1 MTPSH
6 TFFQRLQIVRQIPI
20 FSRLNWFDAQKV
32 ARKAAIVEYKKGDLI
47 SREGAPAD
55 YFYSVISGRVQA
67 FQSNERG
74 QQINVEFV
82 HRGMHFG
89 IISALTGENH
99 SQSFVALNDSVV
111 LRITREE
118 LEKILQTVPQLG
130 IELSQNLSRRIHK
143 RRQGGKG
150 VFESLIISVYS
161 PVGGTGGSTYAV
173 NLALS
178 LVKETRKRILFI
190 EIKTRP
196 CQENH
201 PGPTPA
207 VRWKIPAVNLRD
219 IAGDDTKIHSNIHR
233 DDCGVDVMR
242 VGLDADEPLAA
253 REISPF
259 ISALVGEYHYV
270 VVDLPSEMDDVVME
284 ALTQSDQVHLIT
296 FDQSA
301 DLQMARKVIDGLEGA
316 LRESFQ
322 IEKIRVIVR
331 SREEKAHL
339 LFEEIDRSIDYGVYQ
354 MLPFVSAEDQTGR
367 LDSSCF
373 EMRLPPPQNEY
384 LKAVRHIA
392 REIGKVRVGIALGG
406 GAALGIAHVGV
417 IKVLEEENIPVD
429 VIVGSSMGALVGA
442 LWATGKT
449 VNEMQAIAAEFKGMK
464 EMLRLFD
471 PVFPVSGIIGGRA
484 IRRWLKKHLGNS
496 TFYSTR
502 IPLKVVAYDLRRRQE
517 IVINSGSIAD
527 AVRQSIAIP
536 GVIEPVIQDDRV
548 IIDGGVLNPLPT
560 NVLGALGI
568 TKIIAVNVLQ
578 SPEHVSRGFDIQ
590 QHKLRNRLDRP
601 FGKNPLSFVG
611 LRAGR
616 ALHKLFSPSIPDI
629 IVQTLQASEYVI
641 AEQSARQADVVI
653 CPDLL
658 GLNWYELN
666 KYDALIKSGE
676 DAARASLAGIKQLVE
691 ME

>member
-1 MTPSH
+1 MTPANV
-6 TFFQRLQIVRQIPI
+6 FFQRLQIVRQIPI
-20 FSRLNWFDAQKV
+20 FSKLNWFDAQKV
-32 ARKAAIVEYKKGDLI
+32 ARKAEIVEYKKGDLI
-47 SREGAPAD
+47 SAEGAPAD

-67 FQSNERG
+67 FQTNARG
-74 QQINVEFV
+74 RQINVEFV

-99 SQSFVALNDSVV
+99 AQSFIALNDSVI
-111 LRITREE
+111 LRIAKGEFD
-118 LEKILQTVPQLG
+118 KILQAVPQLG

-143 RRQGGKG
+143 RQQDGKN
-150 VFESLIISVYS
+150 VFESSIISVYS
-161 PVGGTGGSTYAV
+161 PVRDTGGSTYAI
-173 NLALS
+173 NLAIS
-178 LVKETRKRILFI
+178 LVKETGKRVLFI
-190 EIKTRP
+190 EINTRP
-196 CQENH
+196 YQAPSGH
-201 PGPTPA
+201 PPA
-207 VRWKIPAVNLRD
+207 VHWKIPAVNLRD
-219 IAGDDTKIHSNIHR
+219 IAGDDIKIHSNIHR
-233 DDCGVDVMR
+233 DDCGVEIMC

-270 VVDLPSEMDDVVME
+270 VVDLPSDMDDVVME

-301 DLQMARKVIDGLEGA
+301 DLQMARKVIDRLEVA

-322 IEKIRVIVR
+322 VEKIRVIIR
-331 SREEKAHL
+331 SREEGAHL
-339 LFEEIDRSIDYGVYQ
+339 LFEEIDRNIDYGVYQ
-354 MLPFVSAEDQTGR
+354 ILPFIAPEDQTGR
-367 LDSSCF
+367 LESNCF
-373 EMRLPPPQNEY
+373 EMRLAPAQSEY
-384 LKAVRHIA
+384 MKAIRHIA

-449 VNEMQAIAAEFKGMK
+449 VKEMQAIASEFKGMK

-536 GVIEPVIQDDRV
+536 GVIEPVIQGDRV

-560 NVLGALGI
+560 NVLNSLGI
-568 TKIIAVNVLQ
+568 TRIIAVNVLQ

-590 QHKLRNRLDRP
+590 QRKLRNRLDRP
-601 FGKNPLSFVG
+601 FWKKPLSFIG

-616 ALHKLFSPSIPDI
+616 ALHKLLSPSIPDI

-641 AEQSARQADVVI
+641 AEQSALQADVLI

-666 KYDALIKSGE
+666 KYDALIKAGE
-676 DAARASLAGIKQLVE
+676 AAARANLAGIKQLVD